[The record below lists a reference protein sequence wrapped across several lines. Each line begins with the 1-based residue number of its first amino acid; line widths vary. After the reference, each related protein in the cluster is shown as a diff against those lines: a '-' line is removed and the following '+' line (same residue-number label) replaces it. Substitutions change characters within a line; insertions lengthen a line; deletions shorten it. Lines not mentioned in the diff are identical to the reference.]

1 MGIFF
6 GLIYIMENQIS
17 RFLIFLSVFTLIIGL
32 GYTYTGLRLIPN
44 LSSQSWISWFGWTLI
59 LVFTLSIPISY
70 YISLTSEREGIQTV
84 FSYLAFTGLGFF
96 TILFSLVLLKD
107 ITAVSF
113 YGFTKLFPNFDP
125 TQNTTGELI
134 QRKEFLNRL
143 LSFSVL
149 GFAGGLTG
157 IGFYQAH
164 RKLKVISVDINE
176 NDLHTSLD
184 GFKIVQIS
192 DIHIGPTIKKS
203 FLEAVV
209 KTVNELEPDLV
220 AITGDLVDGPVSKL
234 GRHITPLADLKSK
247 HGTFFVTGNHEYYS
261 GALSWI
267 RELEKHGIQVLLNEN
282 RILEHGRASLTLA
295 GVTDLKAGTILA
307 EHKTDPYRAM
317 RGGETSDYKILLAHQ
332 PNSVFEGADAGFNL
346 QLSGHTHGGQYFPGN
361 LLIYLAQKFVA
372 GLHKHKDTWIYVS
385 RGTGYWGP
393 PIRLGAPSE
402 ISVIRL
408 RKNS

>member
-1 MGIFF
+1 
-6 GLIYIMENQIS
+6 MENQIS
-17 RFLIFLSVFTLIIGL
+17 RFLVFLSVFTLIIGL
-32 GYTYTGLRLIPN
+32 GYAYTGFRLIPS
-44 LSSQSWISWFGWTLI
+44 LSTQSWISWFAWALI
-59 LVFTLSIPISY
+59 FLCTLSIPVSY
-70 YISLTSEREGIQTV
+70 YISLTSKREGIQTA

-107 ITAVSF
+107 ITAVSL
-113 YGFTKLFPNFDP
+113 YGLTKFFPNSDSSDSGA
-125 TQNTTGELI
+125 GELV
-134 QRKEFLNRL
+134 QRKEFLNQL

-149 GFAGGLTG
+149 GLAGGLTG

-164 RKLKVISVDINE
+164 KKLKVISVDVFEE
-176 NDLHTSLD
+176 NLHSSLD
-184 GFKIVQIS
+184 GFRIVQIS
-192 DIHIGPTIKKS
+192 DIHIGPTIKKR
-203 FLEAVV
+203 FLESVV
-209 KTVNELEPDLV
+209 RTVNELKPDLV

-234 GRHITPLADLKSK
+234 AHHITPLADLKSK

-261 GALSWI
+261 GVLSWI
-267 RELEKHGIQVLLNEN
+267 HELKKHNILVLLNEN
-282 RILEHGRASLTLA
+282 QILKHGKASLTLA
-295 GVTDLKAGTILA
+295 GVTDLKAGSILA

-317 RGGETSDYKILLAHQ
+317 KGGEKTDYKILLAHQ

-402 ISVIRL
+402 ISLIRL

>member
-1 MGIFF
+1 
-6 GLIYIMENQIS
+6 MENQIS
-17 RFLIFLSVFTLIIGL
+17 RFLVFLSVFTLIIGL
-32 GYTYTGLRLIPN
+32 GYTYTGFRLIPG
-44 LSSQSWISWFGWTLI
+44 LGAQGWVSWFAWILI
-59 LVFTLSIPISY
+59 FLFTVSIPVSY
-70 YISLTSEREGIQTV
+70 YISLTSKQEGIQTA

-107 ITAVSF
+107 ITTVSLHGITRF
-113 YGFTKLFPNFDP
+113 FPSPSASDN
-125 TQNTTGELI
+125 GSGMELI
-134 QRKEFLNRL
+134 QRKEFLNQL

-149 GFAGGLTG
+149 GLAGGLTG

-164 RKLKVISVDINE
+164 KKLKVIHVDVIEE
-176 NDLHTSLD
+176 NLHSSLD
-184 GFKIVQIS
+184 GFKIVQVS
-192 DIHIGPTIKKS
+192 DIHIGPTIKKN
-203 FLEAVV
+203 FLESVV
-209 KTVNELEPDLV
+209 KTINELEPDLI

-234 GRHITPLADLKSK
+234 GHHITPLADLKAK

-267 RELEKHGIQVLLNEN
+267 REVQKHGIQVLLNEHQ
-282 RILEHGRASLTLA
+282 ILEHGTANLTLG
-295 GVTDLKAGTILA
+295 GVTDLKAGSIIA
-307 EHKTDPYRAM
+307 EHKTDPYQAM
-317 RGGETSDYKILLAHQ
+317 KGGEKSDYKILLAHQ
-332 PNSVFEGADAGFNL
+332 PNSVFEGADAGFDL

-361 LLIYLAQKFVA
+361 ILIYLAQKFVA

-408 RKNS
+408 KKNS

>member
-1 MGIFF
+1 
-6 GLIYIMENQIS
+6 MENQIS
-17 RFLIFLSVFTLIIGL
+17 RFLVFLSVFTLIIGL
-32 GYTYTGLRLIPN
+32 GYTYTGIRLIPG
-44 LSSQSWISWFGWTLI
+44 LGAQGWLSWFAWILI
-59 LVFTLSIPISY
+59 LLFTLSIPVSY
-70 YISLTSEREGIQTV
+70 YISLTSKQEGIQTA

-107 ITAVSF
+107 ITTVSLH
-113 YGFTKLFPNFDP
+113 GITQLFPSPSSSDN
-125 TQNTTGELI
+125 GSGSELI
-134 QRKEFLNRL
+134 QRKEFLNQL

-149 GFAGGLTG
+149 GLAGGLTG

-164 RKLKVISVDINE
+164 KKLKVIHVDVVEKN
-176 NDLHTSLD
+176 LHSSLD
-184 GFKIVQIS
+184 GFKIVQVS

-203 FLEAVV
+203 FLESVV
-209 KTVNELEPDLV
+209 KTINELEPDLI

-234 GRHITPLADLKSK
+234 GHHITPLADLKSK

-267 RELEKHGIQVLLNEN
+267 REVQKHGIRVLLNEHE
-282 RILEHGRASLTLA
+282 ILEHGAANLTLA
-295 GVTDLKAGTILA
+295 GVTDLKAGTIIA
-307 EHKTDPYRAM
+307 EHKTDPYQAM
-317 RGGETSDYKILLAHQ
+317 KGGEKSDYKILLAHQ
-332 PNSVFEGADAGFNL
+332 PNSVFEGADAGFDL

-408 RKNS
+408 KKNS